1 MNYEPLESN
10 SSYSYH
16 IKGMDIIFKDE
27 TRNKEFM
34 ILGMDKNNDCYI
46 FKTIDLK
53 LKIKG
58 PEIKISN
65 EEGRNIIDRFCK
77 NMSN

>member
-1 MNYEPLESN
+1 MEYKLLESN
-10 SSYSYH
+10 NSYSYD

-27 TRNKEFM
+27 IKNKEFM
-34 ILGMDKNNDCYI
+34 ILGIDKNKDCYI

-53 LKIKG
+53 LKLKG

-65 EEGRNIIDRFCK
+65 EEGRKIIDKFCK